1 MKDKITIYG
10 DEYGKYYSVD
20 FGNGSNNT
28 YRDYYDAVN
37 AISKYY
43 NMSDFF
49 KEESKEE
56 FKYKTVKDL
65 KKLCKDCGF
74 KNYSKLKK
82 DELIKLLE

>member
-43 NMSDFF
+43 NMSDFIETESR
-49 KEESKEE
+49 EERLAREKAESREE
-56 FKYKTVKDL
+56 KI
-65 KKLCKDCGF
+65 
-74 KNYSKLKK
+74 NM
-82 DELIKLLE
+82 LLGE